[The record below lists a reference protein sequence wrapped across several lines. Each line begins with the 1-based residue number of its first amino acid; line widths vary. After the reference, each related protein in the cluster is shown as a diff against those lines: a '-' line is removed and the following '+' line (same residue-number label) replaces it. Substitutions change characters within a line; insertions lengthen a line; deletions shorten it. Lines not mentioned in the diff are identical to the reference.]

1 MKSFQSNFIEA
12 KENDKMIYK
21 TNIVDFPTDKYSR
34 VVFPVIFFA
43 FHVTYWTLCLSISGQ
58 LPDDI
63 VMLI

>member
-1 MKSFQSNFIEA
+1 
-12 KENDKMIYK
+12 MIY
-21 TNIVDFPTDKYSR
+21 NIVDFPPDKYSR

>member
-1 MKSFQSNFIEA
+1 MTSSQSNFIEGKQNA
-12 KENDKMIYK
+12 KMIS
-21 TNIVDFPTDKYSR
+21 NIVDFPSDKYSR

-43 FHVTYWTLCLSISGQ
+43 FHLTYWTLCLSISGQ

>member
-1 MKSFQSNFIEA
+1 MKSSQSNFIEA
-12 KENDKMIYK
+12 KENVKMIYK
-21 TNIVDFPTDKYSR
+21 IVDFPPDKYSR